1 MLALRRSE
9 MLHSSR
15 ERPARCSATALSAC
29 GSSLPACASRP
40 IAASNCCASKASNQ
54 ARNRASSRG
63 ASCSTAFSMSSV
75 VVTAEMYSICA
86 RGTKARNGAQGMA
99 RALREIHHLR
109 KPRLTGFASSFALRA
124 SEDRLSFGRQVARPI
139 LQAGYCASAANLKS
153 LYCKRQIRLRNF
165 KSRCG
170 TGLTFES

>member
-15 ERPARCSATALSAC
+15 ERPARCLATA
-29 GSSLPACASRP
+29 SSACASGLRATP
-40 IAASNCCASKASNQ
+40 DRSIDLLRVESLEPGAKPRQ
-54 ARNRASSRG
+54 LARG
-63 ASCSTAFSMSSV
+63 KLLDGFLDVFSGGH
-75 VVTAEMYSICA
+75 AEMYSICA